1 MLHSDDKNLLKYWR
15 NTLADAAR
23 VEIQVDKL
31 IHQYQVAVDYE
42 RGTIDEKHVA
52 LLIEA
57 EEKRVNEMK
66 GRTDRK
72 DQEWEHI
79 SNVSVLIAPFSI
91 SPDPEYTKYSGET
104 GIFYPFWI
112 RTVLNRNGSITPY
125 EDNFP
130 YIPRIHLEPQVNDAV
145 NFIFSDV
152 DKVDAAFAKPFAGEN
167 NWPAYWKYI
176 QHCFKNI
183 TGADLFEYAAEG
195 HTAKYT
201 NTVVVS
207 DNLTGMADA
216 IIGLYDYLNNE
227 KGSVPLL
234 EEFISKEH
242 APIRPLLTNDDFE
255 QQSTAHVGQMAYE
268 YPLSISQRKSLY
280 HFLGLEKGELLAVNG
295 PPGTGK
301 TTLLQSV
308 VANEVVQSA
317 INGGNPAVILACSTN
332 NQAVTNIIDSF
343 FSVKQKPGLL
353 YQRWIPDV
361 NGFGLYLPAQAKTVA
376 KGIPHIKR
384 TGGILTGAHTEKE
397 NSSYLGTAEKQFLEY
412 FEKYSEVKEPSVSA
426 IVDHIRLQ
434 LIEKQATLQEGM
446 KLWKQY
452 KRIHEL
458 LQKLSPGTATDLFK
472 NQHLEENKLSEI
484 EIAIKLL
491 ESRVSDYLDTES
503 FWIKL
508 FSFFRFIKEKRAVRL
523 KHIFRDCPIE
533 YTSIDF
539 YKIPAISQFFDEKLQ
554 LIHDIRTYSQAWNGW
569 KTENN
574 IQSNP
579 PVDDAG
585 LKAADRNKRSFFYD
599 ELEMGLKYD
608 LFYLA
613 THYWEG
619 RWLLATQELV
629 QENRAR
635 KNGRADAQQRWQR
648 FAMLT
653 PCFVSTFHM
662 APKFFT
668 YSKLNKIS
676 ITKSV
681 WETPPLLDFIDLLIV
696 DEAGQVSPEVGVAT
710 FALAKKAIVVGDTLQ
725 IEPVWNV
732 PVKVDYANLIRYNIV
747 NSVEDA
753 NILDDLETK
762 GFLSSS
768 GSIMRMAQKSSPYH
782 AYPAMERGMMLTE
795 HRRCFDE
802 IIGYC
807 NKLAYNGLLEAKKGP
822 ARNTLFPP
830 MQFIDSKSNSTTNG
844 KSRSNTEE
852 AVSIAQWILTHQ
864 QQLIRH
870 YQSIENIAA
879 DKEERIPRQLHLAD
893 IVGIV
898 TPFTGQKYE
907 LVKACKSNGILVAG
921 LTIGTVH
928 ALQGAER
935 PIVLFSAT
943 YGLNDV
949 DKGYFFDRGVN
960 MLNVAV
966 SRAKDAFI
974 LFGCAAIFK
983 QKGNTPSVQL
993 YNYIKSMTNIHR

>member
-1 MLHSDDKNLLKYWR
+1 MLHSEDKNLLKYWR
-15 NTLADAAR
+15 NTLADASR

-31 IHQYQVAVDYE
+31 IHQYQVSMDYA
-42 RGTIDEKHVA
+42 RGTIDEKHVL

-66 GRTDRK
+66 GRSDRK
-72 DQEWEHI
+72 DQDWEQI
-79 SNVSVLIAPFSI
+79 NDVSILIAPFSI

-112 RTVLNRNGSITPY
+112 RAVLKRAGNIIPY

-167 NWPAYWKYI
+167 NWVAYWKYI

-183 TGADLFEYAAEG
+183 TGADLFEYTSEG
-195 HTAKYT
+195 HTTKYT
-201 NTVVVS
+201 NTVVIS
-207 DNLTGMADA
+207 DNLTGAADA

-227 KGSVPLL
+227 KETLPLL
-234 EEFISKEH
+234 KEFISKGYT
-242 APIRPLLTNDDFE
+242 PLRPLLTNEDLE
-255 QQSTAHVGQMAYE
+255 QQSSTHLGQMAYE

-280 HFLGLEKGELLAVNG
+280 HFLGLKRGELLAVNG

-317 INGGNPAVILACSTN
+317 INGGNPPVILACSTN

-343 FSVKQKPGLL
+343 SSVKQKPGLL
-353 YQRWIPDV
+353 YQRWLPDV
-361 NGFGLYLPAQAKTVA
+361 KGFGLYLPSQAKAVA
-376 KGIPHIKR
+376 KDIPYIKR
-384 TGGILTGAHTEKE
+384 TGGILSGAHTEKE
-397 NSSYLGTAEKQFLEY
+397 NSNYLATAEMQFLAN
-412 FEKYSEVKEPSVSA
+412 FEAYSGVKDLSISA
-426 IVDHIRLQ
+426 IADQIRSH
-434 LIEKQATLQEGM
+434 LIEKQAALQEGIR
-446 KLWKQY
+446 LWKQY
-452 KRIHEL
+452 KRIHGL
-458 LQKLSPGTATDLFK
+458 LQELSPGAETDLFK
-472 NQHLEENKLSEI
+472 NQHLEENKLDQMEA
-484 EIAIKLL
+484 AIKLL
-491 ESRVSDYLDTES
+491 ESRVSDYLETES

-523 KHIFRDCPIE
+523 KQIFRDSPIE

-539 YKIPAISQFFDEKLQ
+539 YRIPAISHFFDEKLK
-554 LIHDIRTYSQAWNGW
+554 LINQIRMYSQAWNAW
-569 KTENN
+569 KQKNN
-574 IQSNP
+574 IESNP
-579 PVDDAG
+579 PIDDTEF
-585 LKAADRNKRSFFYD
+585 KAADRNKQSFFYD

-619 RWLLATQELV
+619 RWLLATEELV
-629 QENRAR
+629 REDRTR
-635 KNGRADAQQRWQR
+635 KNGRVDAQQRWQR

-653 PCFVSTFHM
+653 PCFVSTFYM

-676 ITKSV
+676 IAKSV

-696 DEAGQVSPEVGVAT
+696 DEAGQVSPEVGAAT
-710 FALAKKAIVVGDTLQ
+710 FALAKKAIIVGDTLQ

-732 PVKVDYANLIRYNIV
+732 PLKVDYANLIRYKVANSIENTNIV
-747 NSVEDA
+747 
-753 NILDDLETK
+753 DDLDTK

-768 GSIMRMAQKSSPYH
+768 GSIMKMAQKASAYH
-782 AYPAMERGMMLTE
+782 AYPTMERGMMLTE

-807 NKLAYNGLLEAKKGP
+807 NKLAYNGLLEPKKGP

-852 AVSIAQWILTHQ
+852 AICIAQWILTHQ

-870 YQSIENIAA
+870 YQWIEDDAA
-879 DKEERIPRQLHLAD
+879 GKEKRTPRQLHLAD
-893 IVGIV
+893 IIGIV

-907 LVKACKSNGILVAG
+907 LMKACKSKGIPVAG

-974 LFGCAAIFK
+974 LFGCSAIFK
-983 QKGNTPSVQL
+983 RGGNTPSMQL
-993 YNYIKSMTNIHR
+993 YNYIKSKTNIHN